1 MAKNRVVAIDIGT
14 NAAKM
19 VQLEQS
25 SAAVHLINASVV
37 KYPDNDNRQQ
47 VAEAVKR
54 LWESVGDSPAQGNLR
69 SLLNRDRTEIV
80 LALPRF
86 LVNTK
91 RLANLPAAGDDQLA
105 SIVAIAAEA
114 ELPFRVEEAIF
125 TYHDV
130 QRTSEASS
138 VELISTRR
146 ATVTGYLDFLE
157 QIGVSASR
165 VTPSMIA
172 IAEVAANSACTKPT
186 FVVDIGAE
194 HTDFCFMQGT
204 ELRFSRSFRLGSNHL
219 SEHISSAL
227 NIDIETAAQEKQH
240 ISASEDPASTWTTQ
254 FIGEVRRS
262 IAAATAHSESDSRQS
277 SVISDQ
283 LQEGS
288 VAATRDSLTENRTL
302 ITDNHSAEAE
312 TELWLCGEG
321 ARVQDLASVCEVEL
335 DIPTQLWNPL
345 HALQQ
350 HAGIDI
356 RPLHPGVEM
365 ILDEWSDMLAV
376 PLGVGLNA
384 LKPEPKISLLPQE
397 AVETLTQTTRQRQLL
412 AAAGLGVLLVGGIF
426 FGGYTLQRA
435 QQHRNEAVEA
445 QLANYAQPMAA
456 AQAQLGRELALTD
469 MLAHHISPLDILH
482 ALSGMFGDRT
492 QVAWTNF
499 NITNLHEP
507 TTARITFNL
516 ESASHNAIN
525 TLFRSLGRSGV
536 FTNVELGEVT
546 TITQNRKQIFQV
558 QVRCNLTASAIK
570 AFAKK
575 RYPMPEI
582 QIDEPAENT
591 ELHLSPPMTETLEDE
606 KNETNK

>member
-1 MAKNRVVAIDIGT
+1 MAKNQVIAIDIGI

-25 SAAVHLINASVV
+25 SAAVHLINANVV
-37 KYPDNDNRQQ
+37 TYPDKEDQQQ
-47 VAEAVKR
+47 VAESVKR
-54 LWESVGDSPAQGNLR
+54 LWESVGDSPVQGNLR
-69 SLLNRDRTEIV
+69 SLFNRDSTEVV
-80 LALPRF
+80 LALPRS

-91 RLANLPAAGDDQLA
+91 RLANLPAAGDEQLA

-114 ELPFRVEEAIF
+114 ELPFRIEEAIF

-130 QRTSEASS
+130 QRTSEATS

-146 ATVTGYLDFLE
+146 ATVTGYLDLLK
-157 QIGVSASR
+157 QIGVSASG

-186 FVVDIGAE
+186 FVVDVGDE
-194 HTDFCFMQGT
+194 QTDFCFMQGQ
-204 ELRFSRSFRLGSNHL
+204 ELRFSRSFRLGGNHL
-219 SEHISSAL
+219 SEQISRAL
-227 NIDIETAAQEKQH
+227 DIDIEAAAQEKQH
-240 ISASEDPASTWTTQ
+240 VFASEAPASTWTTQ
-254 FIGEVRRS
+254 FIGELQRS
-262 IAAATAHSESDSRQS
+262 IVAATAHRESNSRQS
-277 SVISDQ
+277 SVNNDQ

-288 VAATRDSLTENRTL
+288 VAATGDSLIDNR
-302 ITDNHSAEAE
+302 SAEAE

-321 ARVQDLASVCEVEL
+321 ARVQGLASTCEAEL

-345 HALQQ
+345 HTLQRQ
-350 HAGIDI
+350 ADIEI
-356 RPLHPGVEM
+356 RPLHPGVEAT
-365 ILDEWSDMLAV
+365 LEEWSDTLAV
-376 PLGVGLNA
+376 LLGVGLNA
-384 LKPEPKISLLPQE
+384 LKPGPQVSLLPQE

-412 AAAGLGVLLVGGIF
+412 AAAGLGILLVGGIF

-435 QQHRNEAVEA
+435 QKHRNEAVEA
-445 QLANYAQPMAA
+445 QLTHYAQPMAA

-482 ALSGMFGDRT
+482 ALSEMFGDRT

-525 TLFRSLGRSGV
+525 TLLRSLDRSGV
-536 FTNVELGEVT
+536 FTNVRPGEVT

-582 QIDEPAENT
+582 QIDEPETDT
-591 ELHLSPPMTETLEDE
+591 ELRLSPPMTETLEDE
-606 KNETNK
+606 KNE